1 MAEVMPDIGRPP
13 LTAVVLGCGQRGR
26 GYATFALD
34 FPQHLKIVGAADPL
48 PACLDK
54 MQRDY
59 GLSQD
64 QLFSD
69 WREVAALEERLA
81 DIAMVCTQDRM
92 HFEAAAAMARKGY
105 HLILEK
111 PMSNDEAECEQMVDV
126 VWDSGVSAVVCHVL
140 RYFPPCTKIKEVIE
154 SGALGEVTT
163 IDHREN
169 ILYWHFA
176 HSFVRGNWR
185 REDQSSFR

>member
-1 MAEVMPDIGRPP
+1 ME
-13 LTAVVLGCGQRGR
+13 
-26 GYATFALD
+26 
-34 FPQHLKIVGAADPL
+34 
-48 PACLDK
+48 
-54 MQRDY
+54 RDY

-126 VWDSGVSAVVCHVL
+126 VRDSGVSAVVCHVL